1 MQPDART
8 RQCLFLPQYDNEG
21 ELYIGLQEVRPPQH
35 LRLLFQMAAGS
46 ADPDLP
52 PVPVQWHYLSGNR
65 WLPLEE
71 EHVLDDTTRG
81 LINTGIITFALP
93 LAQPSTLLPA
103 HLYWLRA
110 AIWRHSA
117 SVCDTVAIHT
127 QAVSATRLGPL
138 TAPEYLRQ
146 PLPAGSI
153 TNLVEPRPEITG
165 IRQPYASYGGRMAEQ
180 DSHLYTR
187 VSERL
192 RHKHRALTIWDYE
205 HMVLE
210 RFPEV
215 YKVKCLPADP
225 EAPGR
230 VEIVVIPDIRHKRSF
245 NPFEPK
251 APADLLAD
259 IAAYLADYR
268 PVWATVHVKNAQY
281 VPVKVRFAV
290 RFRPGY
296 NEELYKQC
304 LHNELNRF
312 LSPWAYAEGAEIE
325 IGGRIYANSIIHF
338 LGTRPY
344 VDYVSDIRLFRSE
357 DRGNTFQLMPSA
369 AEGYWVQTD
378 KPDGILVAAQ
388 QHEIDLITDASYE
401 QHVFSGINYMKIGL
415 DFIVGGD

>member
-1 MQPDART
+1 MPCPSPA
-8 RQCLFLPQYDNEG
+8 QY
-21 ELYIGLQEVRPPQH
+21 
-35 LRLLFQMAAGS
+35 
-46 ADPDLP
+46 
-52 PVPVQWHYLSGNR
+52 
-65 WLPLEE
+65 
-71 EHVLDDTTRG
+71 
-81 LINTGIITFALP
+81 
-93 LAQPSTLLPA
+93 LLPA

-138 TAPEYLRQ
+138 TAPEYLCQ

-153 TNLVEPRPEITG
+153 TNLVEPCPEITG
-165 IRQPYASYGGRMAEQ
+165 IRQPYPSYGGRMAEQ

-230 VEIVVIPDIRHKRSF
+230 VEIVVIPDIRHKQPF

-251 APADLLAD
+251 APPDLLAD
-259 IAAYLADYR
+259 ITDYLADYC